1 MCWTTFRKLNT
12 KTRIAKRKIEVWK
25 FYIKRSYVNQ
35 GELLMSPWRRDEIS
49 QNMRHNIL
57 IANGLHGEHLHIE
70 CINLHEW
77 SIYSGFHSLQKE
89 KFHRKILPLSK
100 KLVIEGG
107 NYVFH
112 PQAVIGEFDRSVIV
126 QCFIPAGAE
135 YYLNEFGEYVSNKI
149 IIGDEI
155 PLDKIP
161 LSNLPLEGYL
171 PLIKYI

>member
-35 GELLMSPWRRDEIS
+35 GELLTSPWRRDEIS
-49 QNMRHNIL
+49 QNMRRNIL
-57 IANGLHGEHLHIE
+57 VANGLHDEHLHIE

-89 KFHRKILPLSK
+89 KFHRKISQLTEK
-100 KLVIEGG
+100 IAIEGG
-107 NYVFH
+107 IYVFH
-112 PQAVIGEFDRSVIV
+112 HTLLDMSSRVVVI

-161 LSNLPLEGYL
+161 FKSL
-171 PLIKYI
+171 